1 MTIKDKINIVFFG
14 TPDFALTSL
23 EKICA
28 DQEFN
33 VMAVVTKPDAPRG
46 RKKIMTQS
54 VVADFADSKNIKV
67 LKPEKMKDDEFINEI
82 NSLKADFFVVVA
94 YGKILPKQILEL
106 PKFGVI
112 NLHGSLLPKYRG
124 AAPIQFSLLNGD
136 NTTGVTTMLLDEG
149 MDTGDMLLKEEIKVE
164 KSDDYFSLSKKL
176 ADIGA
181 DSLIKT
187 LKTFR
192 TIIPEKQNEELA
204 TYTRM
209 IDKNDGKLN
218 YNEDVIKNFN
228 RVRALSFWPVAYTEF
243 KGKKLKVYEADY
255 EKRADC
261 EKEEIKVLKNK
272 IEIGF
277 SDGVLIPKVV
287 QFEGKKKMNISN
299 FVNGLKSLKN

>member
-23 EKICA
+23 KKICA
-28 DQEFN
+28 DQKFN
-33 VMAVVTKPDAPRG
+33 VQAVVTKPDAPRG

-67 LKPEKMKDDEFINEI
+67 LKPEKMKDDEFISEI

-136 NTTGVTTMLLDEG
+136 DTTGVTTMLLDEG
-149 MDTGDMLLKEEIKVE
+149 MDTGDMLLKEKIKIE
-164 KSDDYFSLSKKL
+164 KNDDYFSLSGKL
-176 ADIGA
+176 SDIGA
-181 DSLIKT
+181 DLLIKT
-187 LKTFR
+187 LKTFDK
-192 TIIPEKQNEELA
+192 IKPEKQNEELA

-209 IDKNDGKLN
+209 IEKNDGRFN
-218 YNEDVIKNFN
+218 YNEDVKTNFN
-228 RVRALSFWPVAYTEF
+228 RVRALSFWPVAFTDF
-243 KGKKLKVYEADY
+243 NGKTLKIYEADY
-255 EKRADC
+255 EKRSDC
-261 EKEEIKVLKNK
+261 VKNEIKVLKNK
-272 IEIGF
+272 IEICF
-277 SDGVLIPKVV
+277 YDGVLIPKVV
-287 QFEGKKKMNISN
+287 KLEGKKKMNITD